1 MNGEKT
7 RFECFAGE
15 TKSLVLTIENEQ
27 ENSEVSI
34 AFVRGHTFTKKS
46 FSTKDNTLAKDE
58 NGEYCCELSAA
69 DTVSMSGAEYAIEV
83 KVESA
88 AGVTIRPCGVL
99 AVRKDQV
106 YKL

>member
-34 AFVRGHTFTKKS
+34 AFVRGRSITKKA
-46 FSTKDNTLAKDE
+46 FSTKDGPFSLTPKSRNSLIF
-58 NGEYCCELSAA
+58 N
-69 DTVSMSGAEYAIEV
+69 
-83 KVESA
+83 
-88 AGVTIRPCGVL
+88 RVL
-99 AVRKDQV
+99 YICR
-106 YKL
+106 

>member
-15 TKSLVLTIENEQ
+15 TKSLALTVENEQ

-34 AFVRGHTFTKKS
+34 AFVRGRSITKKA
-46 FSTKDNTLAKDE
+46 FSTKDGTLSKDE
-58 NGEYCCELSAA
+58 NGEYCCELTAA
-69 DTVSMSGAEYAIEV
+69 DTTAMSGAEYAIEV

-99 AVRKDQV
+99 VVRKDQV